1 MRAMTAAPARSQTG
15 GDHRHGTPGRAVTT
29 ATEHPDGT
37 MTTITAD
44 PDKAMT
50 TTAAAVCDRT
60 RRAELAAFLR
70 SRRERITPEDAGLP
84 PGFRRRTAGLRREEV
99 AQLSGVGV
107 TWYTW
112 LEQGRPINASAQ
124 VLHAVARTLRL
135 DQAEREHLYR
145 LANSS
150 AAPPA
155 PEADGPGIPEIQQ
168 ILDGLTTLPAAV
180 LNERFDLL
188 AWNAAF
194 AALFPTVV
202 RVPVADRNTLWLNF
216 THHDCCHPY
225 LNRAD
230 QLGMMVAQLRAAYG
244 RHLGE
249 PGWTGFVR
257 RLQAASPEFARMW
270 AQHEVAS
277 PASYLKIFR
286 HPVHERLTMT
296 TNSLAVLA
304 VPGTRIVVYTP
315 ADEPTRQALA
325 SLIAGDGAGARFP
338 CRDAHLG

>member
-1 MRAMTAAPARSQTG
+1 MGMMTA
-15 GDHRHGTPGRAVTT
+15 
-29 ATEHPDGT
+29 
-37 MTTITAD
+37 
-44 PDKAMT
+44 
-50 TTAAAVCDRT
+50 TAAGACDRT

-70 SRRERITPEDAGLP
+70 SRRERITPEEAGLP

-112 LEQGRPINASAQ
+112 LEQGRPINASGQ
-124 VLHAVARTLRL
+124 VLDAVARTLRL

-155 PEADGPGIPEIQQ
+155 PAGDGPGLPDIQE
-168 ILDGLTTLPAAV
+168 ILDGLTTLPATV
-180 LNERFDLL
+180 LNERFDVL

-202 RVPVADRNTLWLNF
+202 AAPPADRNTLWLNF
-216 THHDCCHPY
+216 IHPECCHPY

-230 QLGMMVAQLRAAYG
+230 QLGMMVAQLRGAYG

-249 PGWTGFVR
+249 PAWTGFVR

-270 AQHEVAS
+270 DQHEVAS

-286 HPVHERLTMT
+286 HPAYERLTMT

-304 VPGTRIVVYTP
+304 VPGTRMVVYTP
-315 ADEPTRQALA
+315 ADDATRSALA
-325 SLIAGDGAGARFP
+325 CLIAGDGAAASFP
-338 CRDAHLG
+338 CWPEHSHVT